1 MENIIFYN
9 DIIKKASERRKQMA
23 DALDEL
29 ENLGCISEEY
39 ITYSLKFM
47 TTEQLKYI
55 LSFIKLT
62 LRADI
67 IKNDNYDKITKN

>member
-9 DIIKKASERRKQMA
+9 DIIKKASERRNQMA

-55 LSFIKLT
+55 LAFIKLT
-62 LRADI
+62 LRTDI
-67 IKNDNYDKITKN
+67 NQPNQYNKINKN